1 MQIVIDLDS
10 FWVGFAAGVLG
21 FFLLGL
27 VIGARMKNKQAK
39 LEAQVAVAKATNLQT
54 RKR

>member
-10 FWVGFAAGVLG
+10 FWVGFVAGVLA

-27 VIGARMKNKQAK
+27 MIGARMKNKQAK
-39 LEAQVAVAKATNLQT
+39 LEARVAVAKATNLQT